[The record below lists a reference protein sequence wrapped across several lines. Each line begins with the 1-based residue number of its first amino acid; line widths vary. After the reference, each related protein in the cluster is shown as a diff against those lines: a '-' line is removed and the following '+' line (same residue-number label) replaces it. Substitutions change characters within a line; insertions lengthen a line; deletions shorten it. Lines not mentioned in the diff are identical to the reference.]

1 MARARRKP
9 SLIEKHFEPA
19 TMRIASIKAKGV
31 DLGQLQSDFASA
43 RSHLKSAETAL
54 LHAQEAKDR
63 AVATFDTARRA
74 LLDGTRAALG

>member
-1 MARARRKP
+1 MARAKRILSTPTLAGVRGLSLVKP
-9 SLIEKHFEPA
+9 
-19 TMRIASIKAKGV
+19 KGV

-74 LLDGTRAALG
+74 LTDGTRAVLG